1 MGTDLYRMATLIG
14 HRATLRIPHGK
25 GRSVVCVSGRV
36 WITQHG
42 EARDMFLSSGES
54 LTLDRGGEALVQ
66 AVGTTAAVIMLD
78 APAAAPSV
86 ANDRAPRAPTLA
98 QAIDRFAAARPRAP
112 HWRDPGH
119 PARISLEQVERD
131 ARDLRALTLA
141 HIGARAAAA
150 LRQRWQNLR
159 ARLLSRVAGRT
170 ALLSQH

>member
-1 MGTDLYRMATLIG
+1 MDTDRYRMATLIG

-25 GRSVVCVSGRV
+25 GRTVVCVSGRV

-42 EARDMFLSSGES
+42 EARDVFLSTGES

-66 AVGTTAAVIMLD
+66 AIGTTAAVIMLD

-86 ANDRAPRAPTLA
+86 ANDRARAPTLA
-98 QAIDRFAAARPRAP
+98 EAIDRFAAARPRAP

-119 PARISLEQVERD
+119 PARISLEQLERD
-131 ARDLRALTLA
+131 ARELRALTLA

-159 ARLLSRVAGRT
+159 ARLFSRVAGRT